1 MKKIIMLFVL
11 ALMCVCVKAQSK
23 NIKTMLFSKL
33 GYDVQGKD
41 TVYYVTLLQYH
52 NSLSFVGRNSLVENM
67 QKILNTNLKKGESF
81 QLTNPTKD
89 VLSFRSKTA
98 FWVNRTFP
106 ISKATAAETLRA
118 LGIKAYTQHEKNA
131 INDSIDETYRF
142 SY

>member
-1 MKKIIMLFVL
+1 MKNIIMLFVL
-11 ALMCVCVKAQSK
+11 ALACVGVQAQSK

-41 TVYYVTLLQYH
+41 TVYYVTLLTYH
-52 NSLSFVGRNSLVENM
+52 KSLSFVGRNSLVENM

-81 QLTNPTKD
+81 QLTNPAKD

-98 FWVNRTFP
+98 FWVNRTFS
-106 ISKATAAETLRA
+106 ISKATAAKTLRA
-118 LGIKAYTQHEKNA
+118 LGIEAYTQHEKNA
-131 INDSIDETYRF
+131 RNDSIDETYRF

>member
-11 ALMCVCVKAQSK
+11 ALMCVGVHAQSK

-52 NSLSFVGRNSLVENM
+52 NSLSFVGRNSLVKNM

-81 QLTNPTKD
+81 QLTNPAKD

-106 ISKATAAETLRA
+106 ISKATAAKTLRA
-118 LGIKAYTQHEKNA
+118 LGIEAYTQHEKNA
-131 INDSIDETYRF
+131 RNDSIDEAYRL
-142 SY
+142 S

>member
-1 MKKIIMLFVL
+1 MLFVL
-11 ALMCVCVKAQSK
+11 ALVCVGVQAQSK

-41 TVYYVTLLQYH
+41 TVYYVTLLTYH
-52 NSLSFVGRNSLVENM
+52 KSLSFVGRNSLVENM

-81 QLTNPTKD
+81 QLTNPAKD

-98 FWVNRTFP
+98 FWVNRTFS
-106 ISKATAAETLRA
+106 ISKATAAKTLRA
-118 LGIKAYTQHEKNA
+118 LGIEAYTQHEKNA
-131 INDSIDETYRF
+131 RNDSIDETYRF

>member
-11 ALMCVCVKAQSK
+11 AIVCVGVQAQSK

-33 GYDVQGKD
+33 GYDVHGKD

-67 QKILNTNLKKGESF
+67 QQILNTNLKKGESF
-81 QLTNPTKD
+81 QLTNPAKD

-106 ISKATAAETLRA
+106 ISKATAAKTLRA
-118 LGIKAYTQHEKNA
+118 LGIEAYTQHEKNA
-131 INDSIDETYRF
+131 RNDSIDEAYRF

>member
-1 MKKIIMLFVL
+1 MLSVL
-11 ALMCVCVKAQSK
+11 ALAGVGVQAQSK

-33 GYDVQGKD
+33 GYDVHGKD

-81 QLTNPTKD
+81 QLTNPAKD
-89 VLSFRSKTA
+89 VISFRSKTA

-106 ISKATAAETLRA
+106 ISKATAAKTLRA

-131 INDSIDETYRF
+131 RNDSIDEAYRF

>member
-1 MKKIIMLFVL
+1 MLFVL
-11 ALMCVCVKAQSK
+11 APMCVCVQAQSK

-106 ISKATAAETLRA
+106 ISKATAAKTLRA
-118 LGIKAYTQHEKNA
+118 LGIEAYTQHEKNA
-131 INDSIDETYRF
+131 RNDSIDEAYRF

>member
-11 ALMCVCVKAQSK
+11 ALVCVGVQAQSK

-41 TVYYVTLLQYH
+41 TVYYVTLLTH
-52 NSLSFVGRNSLVENM
+52 HKSLSFVGRNSLVENM

-81 QLTNPTKD
+81 QLTNPAKD

-98 FWVNRTFP
+98 FWVNRTFS
-106 ISKATAAETLRA
+106 ISKATAAKTLRA
-118 LGIKAYTQHEKNA
+118 LGIEAYTQHEKNA
-131 INDSIDETYRF
+131 RNDSIDETYRF

>member
-1 MKKIIMLFVL
+1 MLFVL
-11 ALMCVCVKAQSK
+11 ALACVGVQAQSK

-52 NSLSFVGRNSLVENM
+52 NSLSFVGKNSLVENM

-98 FWVNRTFP
+98 FWVNRSFS
-106 ISKATAAETLRA
+106 ISKATAAKTLRA

>member
-1 MKKIIMLFVL
+1 MLFVL
-11 ALMCVCVKAQSK
+11 ALVCVGVRAQSK

-41 TVYYVTLLQYH
+41 TVYYVTLLTYH
-52 NSLSFVGRNSLVENM
+52 KSLSFVGRNSLVENM

-81 QLTNPTKD
+81 QLTNPAKD

-98 FWVNRTFP
+98 FWVNRTFS
-106 ISKATAAETLRA
+106 ISKATAAKTLRA
-118 LGIKAYTQHEKNA
+118 LGIEAYTQHEKNA
-131 INDSIDETYRF
+131 RNDSIDETYRF

>member
-1 MKKIIMLFVL
+1 MKKTIMLFVL
-11 ALMCVCVKAQSK
+11 AIVCVGVQAQSK

-81 QLTNPTKD
+81 QLTNPAKD

-106 ISKATAAETLRA
+106 ISKATAAKTLRA
-118 LGIKAYTQHEKNA
+118 LGIEAYTQHEKNA
-131 INDSIDETYRF
+131 RNDSIDEAYRF

>member
-11 ALMCVCVKAQSK
+11 ALACVGVHAQSK

-106 ISKATAAETLRA
+106 ISKATAAKTLRA

>member
-1 MKKIIMLFVL
+1 MKKLIMLFVL
-11 ALMCVCVKAQSK
+11 ALVCVGVRAQSK

-41 TVYYVTLLQYH
+41 TVYYVTLLAYH
-52 NSLSFVGRNSLVENM
+52 KSLSFVGRNSLVENM

-81 QLTNPTKD
+81 QLTNPAKD

-98 FWVNRTFP
+98 FWVNRTFS
-106 ISKATAAETLRA
+106 ISKATAAKTLRA
-118 LGIKAYTQHEKNA
+118 LGIEAYTQHEKNA
-131 INDSIDETYRF
+131 RNDSIDETYRF

>member
-1 MKKIIMLFVL
+1 MLFVL
-11 ALMCVCVKAQSK
+11 ALACVGVQAQSK

-41 TVYYVTLLQYH
+41 TVYYVTLFQYH

-81 QLTNPTKD
+81 QLTNPAKD

-106 ISKATAAETLRA
+106 ISKATAAKTLRA

>member
-11 ALMCVCVKAQSK
+11 AIVCVGVQAQSK

-52 NSLSFVGRNSLVENM
+52 NYLSFVGRNSLVENM

-81 QLTNPTKD
+81 QLTNPAKD

-106 ISKATAAETLRA
+106 ISKATAAKTLRA
-118 LGIKAYTQHEKNA
+118 LGIEAYTQHEKNA
-131 INDSIDETYRF
+131 RNDSIDEAYRF

>member
-1 MKKIIMLFVL
+1 MLFAL
-11 ALMCVCVKAQSK
+11 ALMCVGVQAQSK

-33 GYDVQGKD
+33 GYDVHGKD

-81 QLTNPTKD
+81 KLTNPTKD

-98 FWVNRTFP
+98 FWVNRTFS
-106 ISKATAAETLRA
+106 ISKATAAKTLRA

>member
-11 ALMCVCVKAQSK
+11 ALACVGVQAQSK

-33 GYDVQGKD
+33 GYDVHGKD
-41 TVYYVTLLQYH
+41 TIYYVTLFQYH

-81 QLTNPTKD
+81 QLTNPAKD

-106 ISKATAAETLRA
+106 ISKATAAKTLRA

>member
-1 MKKIIMLFVL
+1 MKKIIMLSVL
-11 ALMCVCVKAQSK
+11 ALACVGVQAQSN

-33 GYDVQGKD
+33 GYDVHGKD

-81 QLTNPTKD
+81 QLTNPAKD
-89 VLSFRSKTA
+89 VISFRSKTA

-106 ISKATAAETLRA
+106 ISKATAAKTLRA

-131 INDSIDETYRF
+131 RNDSIDEAYRF

>member
-1 MKKIIMLFVL
+1 MKKIIMLYVL
-11 ALMCVCVKAQSK
+11 ALACVCVQAQSK

-33 GYDVQGKD
+33 GYDLHGKD

-81 QLTNPTKD
+81 QLTNPAKD
-89 VLSFRSKTA
+89 VISFRSKTA

-106 ISKATAAETLRA
+106 ISKATAAKTLRA
-118 LGIKAYTQHEKNA
+118 IGIKAYTQHEKNA

>member
-1 MKKIIMLFVL
+1 MLFVL
-11 ALMCVCVKAQSK
+11 ALMCVCVRAQSK

-106 ISKATAAETLRA
+106 ISKATAAKTLRA

>member
-1 MKKIIMLFVL
+1 MKKIIMLSVL
-11 ALMCVCVKAQSK
+11 ALACVGVQAQSK

-81 QLTNPTKD
+81 QLTNPAKD
-89 VLSFRSKTA
+89 VISFRSKTA

-106 ISKATAAETLRA
+106 ISKATAAKTLRA
-118 LGIKAYTQHEKNA
+118 IGIEAYTQHEKNA
-131 INDSIDETYRF
+131 RNDSIDEAYRF

>member
-1 MKKIIMLFVL
+1 MKKIIMLFAL
-11 ALMCVCVKAQSK
+11 ALMCVCVQAQSK

-52 NSLSFVGRNSLVENM
+52 NSLSFVDRNSLVENM

-81 QLTNPTKD
+81 QLTNPSKD
-89 VLSFRSKTA
+89 VISFRSKTA

-106 ISKATAAETLRA
+106 ISKATAAKTLRA
-118 LGIKAYTQHEKNA
+118 LGIEAYTQHEKNA
-131 INDSIDETYRF
+131 RNDSIDEAYRF

>member
-11 ALMCVCVKAQSK
+11 VIVCVGVQAQSK

-81 QLTNPTKD
+81 QLTNPAKD

-106 ISKATAAETLRA
+106 ISKATAAKTLRA
-118 LGIKAYTQHEKNA
+118 LGIEAYTQHEKNA
-131 INDSIDETYRF
+131 RNDSIDEAYRF

>member
-1 MKKIIMLFVL
+1 MLFVL
-11 ALMCVCVKAQSK
+11 ALACVGVHAQSK

-41 TVYYVTLLQYH
+41 TVYYVTILQYH

-106 ISKATAAETLRA
+106 ISKATAAKTLRA

>member
-1 MKKIIMLFVL
+1 MKKIIMLSVL
-11 ALMCVCVKAQSK
+11 ALACVGVQAQSK

-67 QKILNTNLKKGESF
+67 QKIINTNLKKGESF
-81 QLTNPTKD
+81 QLTNPAKD
-89 VLSFRSKTA
+89 VISFRSKTA

-106 ISKATAAETLRA
+106 ISKATAAKTLRA

-131 INDSIDETYRF
+131 RNDSIDEAYRF

>member
-1 MKKIIMLFVL
+1 MLFVL
-11 ALMCVCVKAQSK
+11 AIVCVGVQAKSK

-81 QLTNPTKD
+81 QLTNPAKD

-106 ISKATAAETLRA
+106 ISKATAAKTLRA
-118 LGIKAYTQHEKNA
+118 LGIEAYTQHEKNA
-131 INDSIDETYRF
+131 RNDSIDEAYRF

>member
-1 MKKIIMLFVL
+1 MLFVL
-11 ALMCVCVKAQSK
+11 ALVCVGVQAQSK

-41 TVYYVTLLQYH
+41 TVYYVTLLTYH
-52 NSLSFVGRNSLVENM
+52 KSLSFVGRNSLVENM

-81 QLTNPTKD
+81 QLTNPAKD

-98 FWVNRTFP
+98 FWVNRTFS
-106 ISKATAAETLRA
+106 ISKATAAKTLRA
-118 LGIKAYTQHEKNA
+118 LGIEAYTLHEKNA
-131 INDSIDETYRF
+131 RNDSIDETYRF

>member
-11 ALMCVCVKAQSK
+11 AIVCVGVQAQSK

-81 QLTNPTKD
+81 QLTNPAKD

-106 ISKATAAETLRA
+106 ISKATAAKTLRA
-118 LGIKAYTQHEKNA
+118 LGIEEYTQHEKNA
-131 INDSIDETYRF
+131 RNDSIDEAYRF

>member
-11 ALMCVCVKAQSK
+11 SLACVGVQAQSK

-33 GYDVQGKD
+33 GYDVHGKD

-81 QLTNPTKD
+81 QLTNPAKD
-89 VLSFRSKTA
+89 VISFRSKTA

-106 ISKATAAETLRA
+106 ISKATAAKTLRA

-131 INDSIDETYRF
+131 RNDSIDEAYRF

>member
-11 ALMCVCVKAQSK
+11 AIVCVGVQAQSK

-81 QLTNPTKD
+81 QLTNTAKD

-106 ISKATAAETLRA
+106 ISKATAAKTLRA
-118 LGIKAYTQHEKNA
+118 LGIEAYTQHEKNA
-131 INDSIDETYRF
+131 RNDSIDEAYRF

>member
-1 MKKIIMLFVL
+1 MKKIIMLSVL
-11 ALMCVCVKAQSK
+11 ALACMGVQSQSK

-81 QLTNPTKD
+81 QLTNPAKD

-98 FWVNRTFP
+98 FWVNRKFP
-106 ISKATAAETLRA
+106 ISKATAAKTLRA
-118 LGIKAYTQHEKNA
+118 LGIKAYTQHENNA
-131 INDSIDETYRF
+131 RNDSIDEAYRF

>member
-1 MKKIIMLFVL
+1 MKKIIMLSVL
-11 ALMCVCVKAQSK
+11 ALACVCVQAQSK

-33 GYDVQGKD
+33 AYDVNGKD

-52 NSLSFVGRNSLVENM
+52 NSLSFVGRNSLIENM

-81 QLTNPTKD
+81 QLTNPAKD
-89 VLSFRSKTA
+89 VISFRSKTA

-106 ISKATAAETLRA
+106 ISKATAAKTLRA

-131 INDSIDETYRF
+131 RNDSIDEAYRF

>member
-11 ALMCVCVKAQSK
+11 ALVCVGVQAQSK

-41 TVYYVTLLQYH
+41 TVSYVTLLTYH
-52 NSLSFVGRNSLVENM
+52 KSLSFVGRNSLVENM

-81 QLTNPTKD
+81 QLTNPAKD

-98 FWVNRTFP
+98 FWVNRTFS
-106 ISKATAAETLRA
+106 ISKATAAKTLRA
-118 LGIKAYTQHEKNA
+118 LGIEAYTQHEKNA
-131 INDSIDETYRF
+131 RNDSIDETYRF